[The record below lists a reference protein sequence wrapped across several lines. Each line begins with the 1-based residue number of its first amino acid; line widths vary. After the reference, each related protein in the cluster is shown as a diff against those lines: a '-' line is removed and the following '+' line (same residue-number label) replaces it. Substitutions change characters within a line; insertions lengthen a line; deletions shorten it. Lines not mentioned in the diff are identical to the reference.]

1 MLVHIIKIFRFHWYV
16 GLISFIIKI
25 SGLSLRSFGSR
36 IQIFFIWLLL
46 MILQLSP
53 SIIIV
58 IHAFNNVI
66 KSQSLIINLSWPLCI
81 SKLCVW
87 ISTFKFCCH
96 VLFIETMLIWVLA
109 EVSVIKL
116 LQKLS
121 VAISLECWISEF
133 IRFLKL

>member
-1 MLVHIIKIFRFHWYV
+1 MLVHIIKIFRSHWYV
-16 GLISFIIKI
+16 SLISFIIKI

-36 IQIFFIWLLL
+36 IQILFIWLLL
-46 MILQLSP
+46 MIFQLSP

-58 IHAFNNVI
+58 IHTFNNVI
-66 KSQSLIINLSWPLCI
+66 KSQCLIINLSWPLCI
-81 SKLCVW
+81 SNLCVW
-87 ISTFKFCCH
+87 ISTFKFGCR

-109 EVSVIKL
+109 GVCVIKL

-121 VAISLECWISEF
+121 VAISLECWVSKF